1 MVTDAE
7 LARGIPEDLKPT
19 ELGPLPNDWL
29 VLPLGELYDMQQG
42 KALSPA
48 ARLGKSPKPFL
59 RTANVLWGRLDL
71 SVLDQMD
78 FSEAECERLAL
89 HPGDLLI
96 CEGGDIGRTAIWS
109 GEVSPCFHQN
119 HIHRLRRVASNIEP
133 KFHMY
138 WMQEALLHLRLYGG
152 AGNKTTIPNLSK
164 ARLGAFL
171 VPVPP
176 LKEQRAM
183 AHVLSTIQHTIE
195 ATERVIAAAREFK
208 RSLMRYLF
216 TYGPVPLAEAE
227 RVTLKETEIDPMPEH
242 WGVVSLG
249 KVTTASQYGLSLR
262 GSADGAFP
270 ILRMNNLANGH
281 VDSSR
286 LQYVNL
292 DGNSFRKFKVHK
304 GDILFNRTNSHDLVG
319 KTALFDSERDFVFAS
334 YLIRVVTD
342 GERLCPQYLNDL
354 LNWDPSQVRLKA
366 LASRGVSQSNISA
379 SKLRN
384 LEVPLP
390 PTSEQRHIADILSAV
405 VHKIETEEKR
415 KTALQELFRTMLHLL
430 MTGQVRVRNFLPKA
444 EKEVS

>member
-1 MVTDAE
+1 MVTEPEPAQESAE
-7 LARGIPEDLKPT
+7 GFKLT
-19 ELGPLPNDWL
+19 QLGPLPEAWEA
-29 VLPLGELYDMQQG
+29 VQLGDVMKQRKE
-42 KALSPA
+42 
-48 ARLGKSPKPFL
+48 FL
-59 RTANVLWGRLDL
+59 RIDESTEYKRCRVQVRGQGVVLRDTVRGESLRTKLQQVCRKGEFLTAEIDAKVGGFGVVPEDFEGAIVSSHYFLFQIDGTRLH
-71 SVLDQMD
+71 S
-78 FSEAECERLAL
+78 
-89 HPGDLLI
+89 
-96 CEGGDIGRTAIWS
+96 
-109 GEVSPCFHQN
+109 
-119 HIHRLRRVASNIEP
+119 
-133 KFHMY
+133 
-138 WMQEALLHLRLYGG
+138 
-152 AGNKTTIPNLSK
+152 
-164 ARLGAFL
+164 AFL
-171 VPVPP
+171 NYFVRLPAFLHQVQARGSTNYASVRPNHVLGYVIPLPP
-176 LKEQRAM
+176 LSEQRAI
-183 AHVLSTIQHTIE
+183 AHVLSTIQSAIE
-195 ATERVIAAAREFK
+195 ATDRVIAAAREFK
-208 RSLMRYLF
+208 RSLMQYLF
-216 TYGPVPLAEAE
+216 TYGPVAVSEAE
-227 RVTLKETEIDPMPEH
+227 FVPLKETEIGPMPEH
-242 WGVVSLG
+242 WDVVSLG

-281 VDSSR
+281 VDSSS

-390 PTSEQRHIADILSAV
+390 PTSEQCHIADVLSAV

-415 KTALQELFRTMLHLL
+415 KAALKELFRTMLHLL
-430 MTGQVRVRNFLPKA
+430 MTGQVRVRSFLPKA